1 MLRPGSRT
9 IVESQHHVRLDFL
22 IKWRQFCEKS
32 EEPLGSAIYSIINT
46 CSVKS
51 PSAAPS
57 IINTCSVKS
66 PSAAPSIINTCSV
79 KSPSAAPS
87 IINTCSGKSPSAAPS
102 MINTCSVKS
111 PFGSA
116 IYHQYLQCEESLGS
130 AIYRRLSNLDHG
142 GLVGIAD
149 QRICVFGLYGL
160 VTFTYRLLH
169 LVLRVTRQQS
179 GLRSIKSSACH
190 CYTVVAVQ
198 CTVYVV

>member
-32 EEPLGSAIYSIINT
+32 EEPLGSAIYHQYLQ
-46 CSVKS
+46 CEE
-51 PSAAPS
+51 PL
-57 IINTCSVKS
+57 
-66 PSAAPSIINTCSV
+66 
-79 KSPSAAPS
+79 
-87 IINTCSGKSPSAAPS
+87 
-102 MINTCSVKS
+102 
-111 PFGSA
+111 GSA

>member
-32 EEPLGSAIYSIINT
+32 EEPL
-46 CSVKS
+46 
-51 PSAAPS
+51 
-57 IINTCSVKS
+57 
-66 PSAAPSIINTCSV
+66 
-79 KSPSAAPS
+79 
-87 IINTCSGKSPSAAPS
+87 
-102 MINTCSVKS
+102 
-111 PFGSA
+111 GSA